1 MTRDKP
7 VAKLGFEVKE
17 AFKPSRQAVVST
29 LSVVAGLFFLAAC
42 GSCGSSSTGGGSSTT
57 PRAESSPT
65 SSSGTTYSNVDACK
79 LVTAGD
85 ASTAVGTTV
94 ANAAGAAA
102 FPGACFY
109 TSSDGTAIVLVF
121 AQVEP
126 NASAAASVD
135 PNQITAAFASVYGI
149 KNAHAVSGIGDKA
162 FEYSATSSVSS
173 SNGIAIFVFK
183 ANVLIFIVMS
193 PSTDSGKIESLART
207 AVSRLS

>member
-1 MTRDKP
+1 MRSLI
-7 VAKLGFEVKE
+7 VA
-17 AFKPSRQAVVST
+17 T
-29 LSVVAGLFFLAAC
+29 VALLMVAC
-42 GSCGSSSTGGGSSTT
+42 GGSSNTSSSSSH
-57 PRAESSPT
+57 SSPT
-65 SSSGTTYSNVDACK
+65 PTPTKEAAFSNVDACK
-79 LVTAGD
+79 LVTAAD

-109 TSSDGTAIVLVF
+109 TSSDGTTSVLVF
-121 AQVEP
+121 AQAE
-126 NASAAASVD
+126 ASATAAQNMD
-135 PNQITAAFASVYGI
+135 PNQITAAFAGVYGI

-162 FEYSATSSVSS
+162 FEYTATSSQSN

-193 PSTDSGKIESLART
+193 PSTDSAKIETLAKT